1 MAARRYSRN
10 RAPSYMRDTY
20 YPPVQ
25 ISEASTWR
33 DINDE
38 LEQPKKR
45 GLKRLLMMM
54 GGGHGRARG

>member
-1 MAARRYSRN
+1 
-10 RAPSYMRDTY
+10 MRDTY
-20 YPPVQ
+20 YPDVTV
-25 ISEASTWR
+25 SESSTWR

-54 GGGHGRARG
+54 GGGHGRTRG